1 MAERRTYYLS
11 YQFNGRL
18 GIGRGV
24 GIWVIVNAGHGEGTL
39 LVVGEILRD
48 FVFAWT
54 ASNGNRNNRTGVF
67 LFEEGNQRFHQ
78 QRLETG
84 GGMGDVGLHGKVA
97 GQIDG
102 AGMEVEGAA
111 EIHCDAGRLEGD
123 SLRGEDT
130 IAYFDWAAERR

>member
-84 GGMGDVGLHGKVA
+84 GGMGDVGLHGKVP

-102 AGMEVEGAA
+102 AGVEVEGTA
-111 EIHCDAGRLEGD
+111 
-123 SLRGEDT
+123 
-130 IAYFDWAAERR
+130 